1 MNKIDP
7 KLKKKLVYATNE
19 VKNFLAPVND
29 ISEDDARKIIKRY
42 TAAIEGNFL
51 SWMGGASI
59 SARSI
64 VSRFAAD
71 ENLWVELKDDHPS
84 MLRNFAKCCQ
94 AEPDSQDFQHVHNEV
109 MKIRNLVGELSGLKN
124 ITLMATLENTSVA
137 FIPWLVELAKKL
149 GCKDLT
155 YTDVHGEADIEHADQ
170 FLEALTDEQS
180 LGYDNSEKDI
190 DLTINLT
197 LKLLKKSFVL

>member
-1 MNKIDP
+1 MNKIDS
-7 KLKKKLVYATNE
+7 KLKEKLVSATNE
-19 VKNFLAPVND
+19 VKNFLPQVSD
-29 ISEDDARKIIKRY
+29 ISKEQAKTIIKRY

-51 SWMGGASI
+51 AWMGGASI
-59 SARSI
+59 SARSV

-84 MLRNFAKCCQ
+84 MLRNFAKCCK
-94 AEPDSQDFQHVHNEV
+94 AEPDSQDFQYVHDKV
-109 MKIRNLVGELSGLKN
+109 LKIRNMVGELSGLKN
-124 ITLMATLENTSVA
+124 ITLMATLENTSA
-137 FIPWLVELAKKL
+137 SFIPWLAELAQKL

-190 DLTINLT
+190 DSTINLT
-197 LKLLKKSFVL
+197 LELLKKCFVL